1 MPGLIMAV
9 GTPWKRAL
17 YLGFLFLLA
26 TLKERIVADPPS
38 SPTSVLQVEEG
49 GAADTEKQSHS
60 LACVPW
66 PALWACLPSCEDK
79 CVCVRVLRYKCVCV
93 QTRIRGGSVV
103 TVGNLFASCSTSSP
117 SLTVT
122 ESKIVRAISSHSF
135 SMWWHRNYR
144 RGCG

>member
-49 GAADTEKQSHS
+49 GAADTEKQSYPIALIIHS
-60 LACVPW
+60 L
-66 PALWACLPSCEDK
+66 
-79 CVCVRVLRYKCVCV
+79 YKHVSG
-93 QTRIRGGSVV
+93 QTWKQG
-103 TVGNLFASCSTSSP
+103 
-117 SLTVT
+117 
-122 ESKIVRAISSHSF
+122 H
-135 SMWWHRNYR
+135 Y
-144 RGCG
+144 